1 MTKRVAIF
9 QLFDHIRLPGIRRTT
24 SINNAPSM
32 RGLIRQREGLMQRHF
47 EQILQELKSSLIKM
61 ASLAEDAIEK
71 AMDAVLNENKET
83 AEAIAHGD
91 DVINTMEIEIDNLIV
106 ELLALQQPV
115 ASDLRLILAA
125 SKINNDLERIGDHAV
140 NLAESALQIDTK
152 NHAVPQREDIARMSQ
167 LARRMLS
174 DAVDAFVHLDANI
187 GEAVVLMDDS
197 VDNLNRKVTH
207 ELMEIMKIDPD
218 SVEQAIEFI
227 RVSRNLERVADLAT
241 NIAEEVVFIAR
252 AKVIKHHAIDNQNR

>member
-1 MTKRVAIF
+1 
-9 QLFDHIRLPGIRRTT
+9 
-24 SINNAPSM
+24 
-32 RGLIRQREGLMQRHF
+32 MQRHF
-47 EQILQELKSSLIKM
+47 ENILQELKTALIKM
-61 ASLAEDAIEK
+61 ASMAEDAVEQ
-71 AMDAVLNENKET
+71 AMDSVLTENKEVAT
-83 AEAIAHGD
+83 AIAQGDEAI
-91 DVINTMEIEIDNLIV
+91 NSMEIQIDSLIV

-140 NLAESALQIDTK
+140 NLAESALMIETK
-152 NHAVPQREDIARMSQ
+152 GKPVAQRDDIARMST

-174 DAVDAFVHLDANI
+174 DAVDAFIHLDANI

-207 ELMEIMKIDPD
+207 ELMELMKVDPE
-218 SVEQAIEFI
+218 SIEQAIEFI

-252 AKVIKHHAIDNQNR
+252 AKVIKHHSSDLPPK

>member
-1 MTKRVAIF
+1 
-9 QLFDHIRLPGIRRTT
+9 
-24 SINNAPSM
+24 
-32 RGLIRQREGLMQRHF
+32 MQRHF

-61 ASLAEDAIEK
+61 ASLAEDAIEQ
-71 AMDAVLNENKET
+71 AMDSVMREDRDLADK
-83 AEAIAHGD
+83 IAHGD
-91 DVINTMEIEIDNLIV
+91 EAINTMEIQIDNLIV

-140 NLAESALQIDTK
+140 NLAESALVLDTEGHPVK
-152 NHAVPQREDIARMSQ
+152 QRDDIGRMSR
-167 LARRMLS
+167 LVRRMLA
-174 DAVDAFVHLDANI
+174 DAVDAFIHLDPNI

-207 ELMEIMKIDPD
+207 ELMELMKVDPLNI
-218 SVEQAIEFI
+218 EQAIELI

-252 AKVIKHHAIDNQNR
+252 AKVIKHHTSDLLPK

>member
-1 MTKRVAIF
+1 
-9 QLFDHIRLPGIRRTT
+9 
-24 SINNAPSM
+24 
-32 RGLIRQREGLMQRHF
+32 MQRHF
-47 EQILQELKSSLIKM
+47 EQILQELKSALIKM

-71 AMDAVLNENKET
+71 SMEAVLTENKEL
-83 AEAIAHGD
+83 ADQIAHGD
-91 DVINTMEIEIDNLIV
+91 ETINSMEIQIDNLIV

-140 NLAESALQIDTK
+140 NLAESALNLNTK
-152 NHAVPQREDIARMSQ
+152 GQPVAQRADIERMTQ
-167 LARRMLS
+167 LSRRMLS

-207 ELMEIMKIDPD
+207 ELMELMKVEPESI
-218 SVEQAIEFI
+218 EQAIEFI

-252 AKVIKHHAIDNQNR
+252 AKVIKHHAGELLNKPR

>member
-1 MTKRVAIF
+1 
-9 QLFDHIRLPGIRRTT
+9 
-24 SINNAPSM
+24 
-32 RGLIRQREGLMQRHF
+32 MQRHF
-47 EQILQELKSSLIKM
+47 ENILQELKSALIKM
-61 ASLAEDAIEK
+61 ASMAEDAVEK
-71 AMDAVLNENKET
+71 AMESVLTENKELAT
-83 AEAIAHGD
+83 QIAHGD
-91 DVINTMEIEIDNLIV
+91 EAINTMEMQIDSLIV

-140 NLAESALQIDTK
+140 NLAESGMMINTDGKPITQLD
-152 NHAVPQREDIARMSQ
+152 DITRMSQ

-174 DAVDAFVHLDANI
+174 DAVDAFIHLDANI

-207 ELMEIMKIDPD
+207 ELMELMKRDPE

-252 AKVIKHHAIDNQNR
+252 AKVIKHHATEIPQK

>member
-1 MTKRVAIF
+1 
-9 QLFDHIRLPGIRRTT
+9 
-24 SINNAPSM
+24 
-32 RGLIRQREGLMQRHF
+32 MQRHF
-47 EQILQELKSSLIKM
+47 EQILQELKAALIKM
-61 ASLAEDAIEK
+61 ASMAEEAIEK
-71 AMDAVLNENKET
+71 AMESVLSEDKELAT
-83 AEAIAHGD
+83 EIAHGD
-91 DVINTMEIEIDNLIV
+91 EAINSMEMHIDSIIV

-140 NLAESALQIDTK
+140 NLAESALMIDSK
-152 NHAVPQREDIARMSQ
+152 GKPIAQREDITRMSQ

-174 DAVDAFVHLDANI
+174 DAVDAFIHLDANI

-197 VDNLNRKVTH
+197 VDNLNRKTTH
-207 ELMEIMKIDPD
+207 ELMELMKVDPE

-252 AKVIKHHAIDNQNR
+252 AKVIKHHAADQPTK

>member
-1 MTKRVAIF
+1 
-9 QLFDHIRLPGIRRTT
+9 
-24 SINNAPSM
+24 
-32 RGLIRQREGLMQRHF
+32 MQRHF
-47 EQILQELKSSLIKM
+47 EHILQELKSALIKM
-61 ASLAEDAIEK
+61 ASMAEEAVEK
-71 AMDAVLNENKET
+71 AMESVLDENKELAT
-83 AEAIAHGD
+83 QIARGDEA
-91 DVINTMEIEIDNLIV
+91 INTMEMQIDSLIV

-140 NLAESALQIDTK
+140 NLAESGMVIDTK
-152 NHAVPQREDIARMSQ
+152 AQPVSQKEDIRRMSH
-167 LARRMLS
+167 LARRMLA

-207 ELMEIMKIDPD
+207 ELMEVMKQEPESI
-218 SVEQAIEFI
+218 EQAIEFI

-252 AKVIKHHAIDNQNR
+252 AKVIKHHANDAPPK

>member
-1 MTKRVAIF
+1 
-9 QLFDHIRLPGIRRTT
+9 
-24 SINNAPSM
+24 
-32 RGLIRQREGLMQRHF
+32 MQRHF
-47 EQILQELKSSLIKM
+47 ENILQELKSALIKM
-61 ASLAEDAIEK
+61 ASMAEDAVEK
-71 AMDAVLNENKET
+71 AMESVLTENKELAT
-83 AEAIAHGD
+83 QIAHGD
-91 DVINTMEIEIDNLIV
+91 EAINSMEIQIDSLIV

-140 NLAESALQIDTK
+140 NLAESGMVINTQGAPVTQK
-152 NHAVPQREDIARMSQ
+152 EDIRRMSH

-207 ELMEIMKIDPD
+207 ELMEVMKQEPESI
-218 SVEQAIEFI
+218 EQAIEFI

-252 AKVIKHHAIDNQNR
+252 AKVIKHHAMDAPPK

>member
-1 MTKRVAIF
+1 MA
-9 QLFDHIRLPGIRRTT
+9 
-24 SINNAPSM
+24 
-32 RGLIRQREGLMQRHF
+32 RHF
-47 EQILQELKSSLIKM
+47 EHILQELKSALIKM
-61 ASLAEDAIEK
+61 ASMAEEAVEK
-71 AMDAVLNENKET
+71 AMESVLSENKEIAT
-83 AEAIAHGD
+83 AIAQGD
-91 DVINTMEIEIDNLIV
+91 EPINTMEMQIDSLIV

-140 NLAESALQIDTK
+140 NIAESGLMIDSQGK
-152 NHAVPQREDIARMSQ
+152 PMIQRDDIARMSQ

-174 DAVDAFVHLDANI
+174 DAVDAFIHLDANI
-187 GEAVVLMDDS
+187 GEGVVLMDDS

-207 ELMEIMKIDPD
+207 ELMEVMKVDAESI
-218 SVEQAIEFI
+218 EQAIELI

-252 AKVIKHHAIDNQNR
+252 AKVIKHHTGDPLTK